1 MPTGYCTVDDVKNAL
16 QDRLEGSQPSP
27 DNAVAAIAGEN
38 DWLRKKTK
46 RHWYAPDY
54 SAEGGSTPSID
65 PPTAPIAV
73 DGETCDIPESPHA
86 PHGQIAHHEER
97 RYPKTQRGH
106 YARVTLDRRCADSLD
121 ALLVK
126 EGSDHTDWVAASDK
140 TADRGEDYY
149 LDVDPHT
156 GRSHVFVDARSL
168 GPALD
173 YEGAVV
179 ASYTYGEPVADFETD
194 GFPVSRAVALRA
206 GAELVVPQDSNVQ
219 VPDSGNLTAMKTKAD
234 ELRAEADRLL
244 EPHKAAPVA

>member
-1 MPTGYCTVDDVKNAL
+1 MPTGYCSVADVRDVL

-27 DNAVAAIAGEN
+27 DDAAAAIAGEN
-38 DWLRKKTK
+38 EWLRKKTK

-54 SAEGGSTPSID
+54 SADGSSPPIN

-73 DGETCDIPESPHA
+73 DGETCNIPESPHA
-86 PHGQIAHHEER
+86 PHGQITHHEER

-106 YARVTLDRRCADSLD
+106 YARVTLDRRHADSLD
-121 ALLVK
+121 ALPVR
-126 EGSDHTDWVAASDK
+126 ERSDYTDWVAASDK
-140 TADRGEDYY
+140 TAGRGEDYY

-156 GRSHVFVDARSL
+156 GRSHVWIDARSL
-168 GPALD
+168 APALD

-179 ASYTYGEPVADFETD
+179 ASYTYGEAVADFETD

-219 VPDSGNLTAMKTKAD
+219 VPDSGNLTSVKTKAD
-234 ELRAEADRLL
+234 ELRADADRLL
-244 EPHKAAPVA
+244 EPYKAAPVA